1 LGVKNDKTVI
11 DQVKDAVKAAASQFG
26 QVASDAAS
34 SPLADKV
41 YERIVPI
48 PEVATYSE
56 LPFARVDSPRIESKT
71 RPEAK
76 KPVAAASEEKRSRR
90 SKSAKSAKSAKK
102 KTR

>member
-1 LGVKNDKTVI
+1 VKNDKTVI

-48 PEVATYSE
+48 PGRC
-56 LPFARVDSPRIESKT
+56 PDRC
-71 RPEAK
+71 
-76 KPVAAASEEKRSRR
+76 
-90 SKSAKSAKSAKK
+90 
-102 KTR
+102 